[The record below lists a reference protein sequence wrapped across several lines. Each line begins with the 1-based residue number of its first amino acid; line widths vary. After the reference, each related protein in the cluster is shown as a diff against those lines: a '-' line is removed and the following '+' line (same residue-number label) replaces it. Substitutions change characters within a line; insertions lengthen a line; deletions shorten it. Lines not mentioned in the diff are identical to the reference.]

1 MRYLLALLSI
11 SFALE
16 VGKVEDFKGGVDK
29 LEKDQVRPQPLIVE
43 KAGLSIGDII
53 RTKSDGNAK
62 ISFVDGNKVEIGPLT
77 RLSVL
82 NYEKEK
88 TINVGRGR
96 VIFDVAKLKAGEGL
110 EIRTPTAILG
120 VKGTR
125 FLVDVT
131 PTSTVVVVFSG
142 AVQVSPINNPTLTL
156 TATPGT
162 VQRIS
167 TTNIQ
172 TQNLQTEPPT
182 RLTPAPESQK
192 PPTPEIT
199 PPCVR

>member
-1 MRYLLALLSI
+1 MRYLLALLSL

-29 LEKDQVRPQPLIVE
+29 LEKGQVRPQPLTIE
-43 KAGLSIGDII
+43 NTGLSVGDII

-62 ISFVDGNKVEIGPLT
+62 VSFVDGNKVEIGPLT

-88 TINVGRGR
+88 TINVVRGR
-96 VIFDVAKLKAGEGL
+96 VIFDVARLKAGEGL

-131 PTSTVVVVFSG
+131 PTSTIVVVFSG
-142 AVQVSPINNPTLTL
+142 AVQVSPINNPALTF

-162 VQRIS
+162 VQIVT

-172 TQNLQTEPPT
+172 TQNLQAEPPT
-182 RLTPAPESQK
+182 NLIPAPESQR
-192 PPTPEIT
+192 PPVPEIN